1 MTDQTMPSEKSH
13 AGPPNLSKSGDSE
26 LTGTATTAT
35 LLWNGS
41 SLTPKDMGIMIYA
54 AVERLFVLD
63 FPGIISNRHWIIANK
78 NTWLLGLPANTA
90 SHVTACFSGMASWP
104 SLEPSNSCT
113 PITHVSWRMAIV
125 RQLKEWMWVLIY
137 LSKHFIVQPWW
148 LSSGHCF
155 AQASTKLFPTCI
167 SWRRTQTITYYY
179 CTNFYP
185 WDVHQWVG
193 WASSKAQQHL
203 WLCTILGTC
212 FFWWPLR
219 RGQGATP

>member
-1 MTDQTMPSEKSH
+1 MKWQLPD
-13 AGPPNLSKSGDSE
+13 SKEHGHHDIRCSW
-26 LTGTATTAT
+26 T
-35 LLWNGS
+35 LVCVRFPRDNIQS
-41 SLTPKDMGIMIYA
+41 SLDNWK
-54 AVERLFVLD
+54 
-63 FPGIISNRHWIIANK
+63 K

-90 SHVTACFSGMASWP
+90 SHVTACFSGIASWP
-104 SLEPSNSCT
+104 SLEPSNSRT
-113 PITHVSWRMAIV
+113 PITYVSWRMAKV
-125 RQLKEWMWVLIY
+125 RQLKKWMWVLIY

-155 AQASTKLFPTCI
+155 AQASIKLFPTCI

-193 WASSKAQQHL
+193 WASSKAQEHL